1 MGRVIRLGVV
11 ALCCV
16 VGTVAHTL
24 EAHSK
29 LPVASSLPSDSKNST
44 VSQRKYTEDYEQ
56 DKIFVPDNLARVFVS
71 DNEECL
77 HGGKKKDGDCIC
89 PAPGNFSGIRCEQC
103 QSSSPC
109 IGISGQPSTCD
120 KKFTIRGN
128 SKQFECALDSPAF
141 LKLMG
146 NGRDIEALVTFNCS
160 TTDGR
165 AFFYG
170 KNGVCNVS
178 VYRIEPKREYVDP
191 FFRCNT
197 SKCSTHLATVTD
209 DQGGKS
215 AGDRSHIL
223 KVGETI
229 GQIVIITFC
238 LSIVMIRCALPK
250 LGAKWV
256 SKIALALGG
265 ALMLSTVLFVTA
277 MLVAMRPTNTSVEVV
292 YDCNATE
299 CACAEDP
306 PPKYQPICSKSLLN
320 TSILPRVRNS
330 IRYACNMK
338 TGRCKL
344 SLTDIALAGLLA
356 AHVKWVFSKTRKAGR
371 QFVEA
376 FCPRHSRTASGSP
389 DLQTIIEDRL
399 KPNRPLSGMNDD
411 EDAKATLGAPL
422 RASSRPAPLI
432 FESQERGVDSLC
444 IPLQHDGENGEFV
457 YETVRS
463 SFELKVT
470 DLEYTLGDSQQVGEA
485 KRHPILRQMNF
496 SVHSGEVLAIMGPSG
511 AGKTTLLDLMSA
523 RAKQGKIAGEI
534 TFNSTPILRA
544 SSRVLMR
551 YRNIVGY
558 VSQEDTLI
566 PNLTVRQTIE
576 YAARLKLP
584 QAFSNETINSIVQ
597 HVIKILRLERCE
609 NTVIGDGNNV
619 RGVSGGEKRRVS
631 IAVEL
636 LANPRILILD
646 EPTSGLDAVSAKH
659 VVEAIVSLAKE
670 PPMQI
675 YAPYYFAFRPIVI
688 FSIHQP
694 SQEIFRLFDKTL
706 LLSRGMSVYCGPA
719 HSAAESLEQRVL
731 NAVGVATCIPRL
743 AEHPNHAEYLMK
755 LEELLDDGLRMELQ
769 AEDIANATVSSG
781 RLCADG
787 RSPPLEMLKDTAAK
801 VGEGVV
807 DGETILRT
815 TESFRVYYA
824 NVYQQFAL
832 LSSRGACCLFS
843 TLNLLMSHAAV
854 TASVSILIIF
864 LYNAQPLDLPGALNR
879 AGAVTFLLLVVSF
892 VSLSALEQLIAER
905 KLLVVE
911 RENGYYS
918 TLPYFLS
925 KFVVDI
931 IPLRVLPAMVFASL
945 IYFPIGLRTDD
956 GVHFFWFVFVVVL
969 FSVCMTLIVLCVGVI
984 TGSSGTAALV
994 SNIVILWNFVFG
1006 GLLVQSATVPAPLRP
1021 FQLISPFFLA
1031 FESLMVNE
1039 LDGQSCTFSPTD
1051 ETGKPSPTPI
1061 PIMCAQYL
1069 SNMGLQPARFMVDV
1083 GQLAAMTFM
1092 LAGATWILLIHF
1104 TTVAR

>member
-1 MGRVIRLGVV
+1 MRLGVV

-29 LPVASSLPSDSKNST
+29 LPVASSQPSDSKNST
-44 VSQRKYTEDYEQ
+44 VSQRKCTEDYEQ

-344 SLTDIALAGLLA
+344 SLTDIALAFDLNCNASECVNTDEFPEVPDKPDPGIADTQRYLIILLALMTLVLIGLLA

-444 IPLQHDGENGEFV
+444 IPLH
-457 YETVRS
+457 T
-463 SFELKVT
+463 T
-470 DLEYTLGDSQQVGEA
+470 
-485 KRHPILRQMNF
+485 
-496 SVHSGEVLAIMGPSG
+496 
-511 AGKTTLLDLMSA
+511 GKTGNLFTKPLGLPL
-523 RAKQGKIAGEI
+523 
-534 TFNSTPILRA
+534 NS
-544 SSRVLMR
+544 
-551 YRNIVGY
+551 
-558 VSQEDTLI
+558 
-566 PNLTVRQTIE
+566 
-576 YAARLKLP
+576 K
-584 QAFSNETINSIVQ
+584 
-597 HVIKILRLERCE
+597 
-609 NTVIGDGNNV
+609 
-619 RGVSGGEKRRVS
+619 
-631 IAVEL
+631 
-636 LANPRILILD
+636 
-646 EPTSGLDAVSAKH
+646 
-659 VVEAIVSLAKE
+659 
-670 PPMQI
+670 
-675 YAPYYFAFRPIVI
+675 
-688 FSIHQP
+688 
-694 SQEIFRLFDKTL
+694 
-706 LLSRGMSVYCGPA
+706 
-719 HSAAESLEQRVL
+719 
-731 NAVGVATCIPRL
+731 
-743 AEHPNHAEYLMK
+743 
-755 LEELLDDGLRMELQ
+755 
-769 AEDIANATVSSG
+769 
-781 RLCADG
+781 
-787 RSPPLEMLKDTAAK
+787 
-801 VGEGVV
+801 
-807 DGETILRT
+807 
-815 TESFRVYYA
+815 
-824 NVYQQFAL
+824 
-832 LSSRGACCLFS
+832 
-843 TLNLLMSHAAV
+843 
-854 TASVSILIIF
+854 
-864 LYNAQPLDLPGALNR
+864 
-879 AGAVTFLLLVVSF
+879 
-892 VSLSALEQLIAER
+892 
-905 KLLVVE
+905 
-911 RENGYYS
+911 
-918 TLPYFLS
+918 
-925 KFVVDI
+925 
-931 IPLRVLPAMVFASL
+931 
-945 IYFPIGLRTDD
+945 
-956 GVHFFWFVFVVVL
+956 
-969 FSVCMTLIVLCVGVI
+969 
-984 TGSSGTAALV
+984 
-994 SNIVILWNFVFG
+994 
-1006 GLLVQSATVPAPLRP
+1006 
-1021 FQLISPFFLA
+1021 
-1031 FESLMVNE
+1031 
-1039 LDGQSCTFSPTD
+1039 
-1051 ETGKPSPTPI
+1051 
-1061 PIMCAQYL
+1061 
-1069 SNMGLQPARFMVDV
+1069 
-1083 GQLAAMTFM
+1083 
-1092 LAGATWILLIHF
+1092 
-1104 TTVAR
+1104 